1 LVAALVILGGV
12 VLAALGRVGE
22 MARFASD
29 IPPMNLDE
37 VSATDVALL
46 RPPMSLW
53 GYNAQATEDA
63 LRVIA
68 RSVTARDVEIAT
80 LRREL
85 ADLRRNTDGAQ
96 AAKTGPVQA
105 APAAAS
111 PAAASPLD
119 VPAGEADGTS
129 ASGAPTAPSA
139 ASQTPDPVAAYRPPA
154 QAAASRPPAPAVESR
169 SADPAAETQPGGQ
182 APHTEP
188 PSEADPHGE
197 ADPRG
202 EADPTAEDD
211 WLPLWQRSSKPGP
224 DE

>member
-22 MARFASD
+22 MATFASD
-29 IPPMNLDE
+29 TPPMNLDE

-85 ADLRRNTDGAQ
+85 ADLRGNTDGAQ
-96 AAKTGPVQA
+96 ATRTGPVQA

-111 PAAASPLD
+111 PVG

-129 ASGAPTAPSA
+129 AAGAPSA
-139 ASQTPDPVAAYRPPA
+139 VPAASQPADPVAAYRPPA
-154 QAAASRPPAPAVESR
+154 QAVGSSPPDPAVES
-169 SADPAAETQPGGQ
+169 SPPDPAAETRPGGQ

-188 PSEADPHGE
+188 PGE
-197 ADPRG
+197 ADPG
-202 EADPTAEDD
+202 AEADGPAEDD
-211 WLPLWQRSSKPGP
+211 WLPLWQRSSEPGP

>member
-1 LVAALVILGGV
+1 MILGGV

-22 MARFASD
+22 MATFASD
-29 IPPMNLDE
+29 TPPVDLDE

-85 ADLRRNTDGAQ
+85 ADLRDGTGGARATRTGPIPVTRPGDAQ
-96 AAKTGPVQA
+96 AA
-105 APAAAS
+105 
-111 PAAASPLD
+111 
-119 VPAGEADGTS
+119 
-129 ASGAPTAPSA
+129 APS
-139 ASQTPDPVAAYRPPA
+139 QPPDPVAAYRPPA
-154 QAAASRPPAPAVESR
+154 
-169 SADPAAETQPGGQ
+169 PAAETQPS
-182 APHTEP
+182 APAAASGP
-188 PSEADPHGE
+188 PGPGAETQPADPAVASGPPAEADP
-197 ADPRG
+197 P
-202 EADPTAEDD
+202 AEED
-211 WLPLWQRSSKPGP
+211 WLPIWQRSSEPGS

>member
-1 LVAALVILGGV
+1 MVALVILGGV

-22 MARFASD
+22 MATFASD
-29 IPPMNLDE
+29 TPPMDLDE

-85 ADLRRNTDGAQ
+85 ADLRGNTAGAQ
-96 AAKTGPVQA
+96 ATRTGPVNRPGRP
-105 APAAAS
+105 APAA
-111 PAAASPLD
+111 PQPGDPL
-119 VPAGEADGTS
+119 
-129 ASGAPTAPSA
+129 
-139 ASQTPDPVAAYRPPA
+139 AAYRPPG
-154 QAAASRPPAPAVESR
+154 
-169 SADPAAETQPGGQ
+169 PAAETQPPPGPRAETQPAGQ
-182 APHTEP
+182 VPHAEP
-188 PSEADPHGE
+188 PGE
-197 ADPRG
+197 ADPP
-202 EADPTAEDD
+202 AKDD
-211 WLPLWQRSSKPGP
+211 WLPLWQRRSESGH

>member
-22 MARFASD
+22 MATFASD
-29 IPPMNLDE
+29 TPPMDLDE

-85 ADLRRNTDGAQ
+85 ADLRGNSGDAQ
-96 AAKTGPVQA
+96 ATRTGPVNLPGQPPPA
-105 APAAAS
+105 APQ
-111 PAAASPLD
+111 PADLL
-119 VPAGEADGTS
+119 
-129 ASGAPTAPSA
+129 
-139 ASQTPDPVAAYRPPA
+139 AAYRPPA
-154 QAAASRPPAPAVESR
+154 
-169 SADPAAETQPGGQ
+169 PAAESQAPARAPASEPPGPAAEIQPGGQ
-182 APHTEP
+182 VLETGPAGQAPETPPAGPPAEAEPAGQTPHTEP
-188 PSEADPHGE
+188 PDTVDAP
-197 ADPRG
+197 
-202 EADPTAEDD
+202 AEDD
-211 WLPLWQRSSKPGP
+211 WLPLWQRSSEPGP

>member
-1 LVAALVILGGV
+1 MQVVLLVTAVVILGGV

-22 MARFASD
+22 MATFASD
-29 IPPMNLDE
+29 TPPMDLDE

-85 ADLRRNTDGAQ
+85 ADLRGNTAGAQ
-96 AAKTGPVQA
+96 ATRTGPVSLAGQRPSA
-105 APAAAS
+105 ARQGTDPLAAYRPPDSAAATQPPAPAAAS
-111 PAAASPLD
+111 EPSSPGAA
-119 VPAGEADGTS
+119 T
-129 ASGAPTAPSA
+129 
-139 ASQTPDPVAAYRPPA
+139 Q
-154 QAAASRPPAPAVESR
+154 PPAPAAATQ
-169 SADPAAETQPGGQ
+169 SAGQ
-182 APHTEP
+182 TPHTEP
-188 PSEADPHGE
+188 PGE
-197 ADPRG
+197 ADP
-202 EADPTAEDD
+202 PTEDD
-211 WLPLWQRSSKPGP
+211 WLPLWQRSSEPGP